1 MKQMEQRKA
10 GKAPEACGPGL
21 GERLASA
28 RETDECIRQGIFW
41 GETLQNLDF
50 CNLEW
55 SQVSFEKCRFES
67 CIFSGASFYSVLFQS
82 CSFSNCRVSN
92 TYWQDSQLCS
102 SKADGIDF
110 RKSRWK
116 HCIICQTL
124 LRYTNFSESVWNGI
138 SLRDCNICDAALSA
152 MRIMKAELHQVNFT
166 GSDFFRTQLKGV
178 DLSDC
183 VIEGISVSESLQELK
198 GATIDV
204 TQASV
209 LAGLLGVHVV

>member
-1 MKQMEQRKA
+1 MEQRRER
-10 GKAPEACGPGL
+10 EASEVSRRVIEDC
-21 GERLASA
+21 LAAA
-28 RETDECIRQGIFW
+28 RQTDECIRQSSFL

-55 SQVSFEKCRFES
+55 SQVSFEKCQFENCS
-67 CIFSGASFYSVLFQS
+67 FSGASFYNVDFQN
-82 CSFSNCRVSN
+82 CSFSNCRFSE
-92 TYWQDSQLCS
+92 TYWQDSQLCGN
-102 SKADGIDF
+102 KADGTDF

-116 HCIICQTL
+116 HCTINQTL
-124 LRYTNFSESVWNGI
+124 LRYTNFSESTWNGI
-138 SLRDCNICDAALSA
+138 CLRECNISDAALSS
-152 MRIMKAELHQVNFT
+152 MRFLKVELHQVNFT
-166 GSDFFRTQLKGV
+166 GSDLFRTQLKGV

-209 LAGLLGVHVV
+209 LAGLLGIHVV